1 MTTQKAKVLILEDDE
16 GLRTQYRWLLSH
28 YDVHVAGDRAEA
40 VAIFARERPNIAIA
54 DLGLPPDP
62 DGASEGLRAVREF
75 LDLSPTVKVV
85 VVTGNDNR
93 EHAVKA
99 VASGAYDFLKKP
111 VDPEL
116 LKLTVER
123 AIRLSELED
132 ENRRLSELAA
142 GSSVGGIVASS
153 PQMQRVLRDI
163 EKLAK
168 TDIAILILGESGTGK
183 ELLALAAHQMSRRA
197 VKPFVAINCA
207 AIPEGLLEAELFGH
221 ERGAFTGAVRQNI
234 GKIESANGGT
244 LFLDEIGD
252 IPMSMQ
258 VKLLRF
264 LEDQVIERV
273 GGRQRIKIDVRIICA
288 TNKNLAELIAAGT
301 FREDLFYRINEISLL
316 VPALREREGDIVVLA
331 NHFLRKYGKE
341 YGRTFR
347 RFSSD
352 AVEAMLAHSWRG
364 NVRELENRVKRAAV
378 MTEGDIVRAADL
390 DFGAPEG
397 TASLNLQEARRGAE
411 RNVVDRALAQA
422 DGNISKAA
430 GLLGVSRPTLYN
442 LIEELG
448 IVAQHARDL
457 QPVREKGRKA

>member
-1 MTTQKAKVLILEDDE
+1 MTTQQAKVLILEDDE

-28 YDVHVAGDRAEA
+28 YDVYVAGDRAEA
-40 VAIFARERPNIAIA
+40 VAIFARERPAIAIA

-62 DGASEGLRAVREF
+62 DGATEGLKAVSEF
-75 LDLSPTVKVV
+75 LDLSPTAKVI

-123 AIRLSELED
+123 ALRLSELED
-132 ENRRLSELAA
+132 ENRRLSVLAA
-142 GSSVGGIVASS
+142 GSSVAGIVGSS
-153 PQMQRVLRDI
+153 PQIQKVMRDI

-197 VKPFVAINCA
+197 AKPFVAINCA

-252 IPMSMQ
+252 IPMAMQ

-273 GGRQRIKIDVRIICA
+273 GGRQRIKIDVRILCA

-301 FREDLFYRINEISLL
+301 FREDLFYRINEISLH

-341 YGRTFR
+341 FGRTFR

-352 AVEAMLAHSWRG
+352 AVEAMLAYPWRG

-378 MTEGDIVRAADL
+378 MTEGDIVRGADL
-390 DFGAPEG
+390 DFVATGGA
-397 TASLNLQEARRGAE
+397 ASLNLQEARRGAE

-430 GLLGVSRPTLYN
+430 ALLGVSRPTLYN

>member
-1 MTTQKAKVLILEDDE
+1 MTTQQAKVLILEDDE

-28 YDVHVAGDRAEA
+28 YDVYVAGDRAEA
-40 VAIFARERPNIAIA
+40 VAIFARERPAIAIA

-62 DGASEGLRAVREF
+62 DGATEGLKAVSEF
-75 LDLSPTVKVV
+75 LDLSPSAKVI

-123 AIRLSELED
+123 ALRLSELED
-132 ENRRLSELAA
+132 ENRRLSELT
-142 GSSVGGIVASS
+142 GRSSIGGIVGSS
-153 PQMQRVLRDI
+153 PQIQKVMRDI

-197 VKPFVAINCA
+197 AKPFVAINCA

-252 IPMSMQ
+252 IPMAMQ

-273 GGRQRIKIDVRIICA
+273 GGRQRIKIDVRILCA

-301 FREDLFYRINEISLL
+301 FREDLFYRINEISLH

-341 YGRTFR
+341 FGRTFR

-352 AVEAMLAHSWRG
+352 AVEAMLAYPWRG

-390 DFGAPEG
+390 DFVATGG

-430 GLLGVSRPTLYN
+430 ALLGVSRPTLYN

-448 IVAQHARDL
+448 VVAQHARDL